1 MEAFIMKNEMPL
13 VQWQKIDEDNGLV
26 MPWFTHPFLDVLKTW
41 DLSNKRVLEFG
52 GGRSTAWWR
61 KRADWVTTVEANKDW
76 ANQIQQECY
85 NNALINGVIFVVPI
99 NEGDSQYKEEYT
111 KCSEN
116 YGPYD
121 IVIVDGILRYECLEY
136 ALTLPRPLTLIADNW
151 DQDFVWISSAAIE
164 LMKPYDIHVFEQSD
178 HTDNEGK
185 KWKTV
190 FWELK

>member
-1 MEAFIMKNEMPL
+1 MIDPNTL
-13 VQWQKIDEDNGLV
+13 VQWQKIDESVDAV
-26 MPWFTHPFLDVLKTW
+26 FPWFTHPFLDVLKKW

-61 KRADWVTTVEANKDW
+61 KKAKWVSTVEANNTW
-76 ANQIQQECY
+76 ANQILKECY
-85 NNALINGVIFVVPI
+85 DKNLIDGAIWVVPI

-111 KCSEN
+111 KCAERHA
-116 YGPYD
+116 PFD

-151 DQDFVWISSAAIE
+151 DQDFVWISPAAIE

-190 FWELK
+190 FWELT